1 MQRLADLS
9 DPIVDRDFGA
19 SQTERGLATHRD
31 EVLPLATML
40 TVILEIP
47 HRVGMAAVEHLVNET
62 VIGAGI
68 VARVDV
74 FEAIP
79 VIDKDLF
86 EDVGVLR
93 RCCYHQIVPSKGIGL
108 LGIERF
114 YHVSR
119 SASTP
124 SSVFT
129 GAPSPPLSRPAD
141 TGISGQMENA
151 FSYTIK
157 QIFAEHWEGFTHAH
171 PRYQT
176 AYYHGLVAK
185 MLDCGNPEQMGYVAY
200 RCLQCGQ

>member
-9 DPIVDRDFGA
+9 DPMVDRDFGA

-31 EVLPLATML
+31 EVLTLATML
-40 TVILEIP
+40 TVIRARA
-47 HRVGMAAVEHLVNET
+47 HRVGIAAVAHLVYET
-62 VIGAGI
+62 VIVAGI
-68 VARVDV
+68 VTRVDV

-93 RCCYHQIVPSKGIGL
+93 RCCHHQIAPSKGMGL

-129 GAPSPPLSRPAD
+129 GAPSHPLSRPGD

-151 FSYTIK
+151 ISYTIE
-157 QIFAEHWEGFTHAH
+157 ILW
-171 PRYQT
+171 
-176 AYYHGLVAK
+176 
-185 MLDCGNPEQMGYVAY
+185 
-200 RCLQCGQ
+200 GQPPDG